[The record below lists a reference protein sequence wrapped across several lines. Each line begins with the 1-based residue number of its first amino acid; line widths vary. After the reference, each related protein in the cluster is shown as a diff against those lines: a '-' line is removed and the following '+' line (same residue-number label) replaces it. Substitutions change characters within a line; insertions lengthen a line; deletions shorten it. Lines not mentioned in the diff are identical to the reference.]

1 MKEHII
7 FQMLYGLILMASFIF
22 LSDALS
28 LKGKKLDFYERGD
41 TYVILHST
49 IPELSRFTVC
59 MDLLFT
65 DDHLSDWIA
74 FSYITNN
81 TFLGREDIDLGLAG
95 DHHRLILYNLGK
107 IFYIHYHLTPLQW
120 HTVCLMRDGVK
131 GKLEL
136 FLNKE
141 RLLVTMDQ
149 PQNLTPNGT
158 VVLGHFPKNGHSQ
171 VKSIV
176 RSFTGSLYYFQLWDH
191 ILENEEFMK
200 CLEGNVVSW
209 EEDAWLINKIIP
221 TVDKRL
227 RCFVSD
233 NITIQGTST
242 TVSQQID
249 LTTPSQITG
258 LKPQK
263 TLYSSTV
270 MSKSIPVFATNYTTI
285 SYSNTTSPPLETTT
299 ASKNFKPS
307 VAEISTLAADTLL
320 TSAAITLPTKSI
332 SIITNNNSMK
342 TSNSPSSE
350 RTMTTKM
357 AEAITSEAFHQTTAT
372 DFLYTSG
379 FTNNS
384 VVSKTSATRSQS
396 AITKTTSLFSSV
408 ESTSMTTTSWPK
420 HRSTDIGALPIS
432 TTGQVFLAFSTAGTV
447 PWSTVEQTSATSTTI
462 GTALA
467 FPPEPELIST
477 AAPVDSVF
485 PRNQTASTSAR
496 ADMEIAFTVHSMTL
510 PARPI
515 ETTLAL
521 KTAETELTSTNFQDV
536 SSPRVED
543 AISTSM
549 PKEASSMALSF
560 RASSPFIG
568 VQSVQTVI
576 DDETTLTVLTPGITL
591 EPTVA
596 ETSLSPPITGPVY
609 TQNMPTAGENM
620 FLLSSTRSTS
630 TAKVSGSGP
639 TTITDE
645 AAHLFSTNETAR
657 TPRRDQNLLT
667 SVNTSTILTLMPKEN
682 FLSAFHGGTSN
693 IEHSSTTTNI
703 ITPPEA
709 STGSEATTA
718 ADATITATA
727 RYTTAL
733 SKLMSLWFTNFS
745 TVSGTT
751 SVPKSSELLLKTTPM
766 STVAA
771 NELLSTPR
779 ETVVPPED
787 TTSTLADVKSNF
799 STEESPSETTQTE
812 TNVTIAFGETTDLV
826 PKSVATQISNATVTR
841 KETTSHYLKGKS
853 TTAVTSEVSPFST
866 MLEVTDESAQMV
878 TALTTISP
886 FPNIEKTSTLVDN
899 KNTTTE
905 VRSWF
910 TTKSV
915 KTTPK
920 SLSSYNATTEIF
932 NSTHTYTAGWT
943 SESLREG
950 NSVPSPTSGLAWT
963 LPELLDVSTTR
974 ILGTIFT
981 TTPTDRTAMSLSAGM
996 LPPQPISTHSPATPG
1011 PVTHMFSL
1019 PVNGSAVTS
1028 MMVSNETKVTMP
1040 EPSTPARTFS
1050 TSMLSDVSTLPSAT
1064 VTTAS
1069 MTTLSQTASTTSNN
1083 MPTHRDSILTTSEG
1097 TVISVKMTPM
1107 TFPSLTETPVPSLR
1121 PPTPMTTKVDT
1132 TLHSTSSD
1140 TVTPSTHTLTYST
1153 SLPNN
1158 IPVVSS
1164 THVISTASTPVATQS
1179 ASQVAEATVL
1189 ERSTHALSFLHSL
1202 SGGTD
1207 ALSLVTG
1214 TTETSVVDETMPSH
1228 TSANKF
1234 TTSIDIHNSQS
1245 STRLVNTP
1253 VPTLLMIGTSTVS
1266 SDKEQAIT
1274 SLGNTPKTMDTIEM
1288 SPSKNYFISY
1298 SQGTSSLKMT
1308 DMGFSETLKIS
1319 SHQTYSPSEIPLGT
1333 LPEGNSA
1340 SSSTSGSTQTT
1351 ATLTSN
1357 NTVDAHISEMSTR
1370 LGKTDLPPQ
1379 ALTTTTFLSLEKES
1393 MSAPSVYTPRSVE
1406 MILSPTSVTRL
1417 VSFHQDTSFIDT
1429 ATPRTTRLLNFMNIN
1444 TTTSHLPSL
1453 RTQTEVTSVSSPIS
1467 ESTQASPES
1476 LSLFTT
1482 ELFNASFPIIST
1494 DRITTA
1500 LSVPNVPTSLLG
1512 KTSMATRIPISQMS
1526 SLPINVTAFTSK
1538 RIPETPTILMTQ
1550 SSETTSPGCW
1560 KSSVAATSGPM
1571 SEIVLLPVNDSA
1583 FSPVVVSSG
1592 TSTTAGPF
1600 PTLSASITPRTA
1612 MTIETSTLD
1621 VIPVTYAGPSAKGT
1635 VVSPAFAT
1643 SEMTKMSSSIT
1654 PTTFFSL
1661 EESTFPS
1668 VKTIP
1673 TTVKA
1678 GIVTPLIGTTVFSL
1692 LSSKNT
1698 EAVSSTPT
1706 ITFSPILS
1714 TAQQPS
1720 QGDEA
1725 TTLSLLP
1732 GITHSSL
1739 TTVSSGTETALTNTY
1754 SRTVVP
1760 ENVPSLTPSGNLHT
1774 SLNIQVSPSLTSFTG
1789 IPGPTKSVKVTTYL
1803 SSNTGKMTSL
1813 SENTPLT
1820 DELTKSATSINTPI
1834 SYPPLTPF
1842 IATPLSLTSFL
1853 YSPHSIETE
1862 FSTTKTSTVSTTHMT
1877 EFPILG
1883 TAITSSNSESFLK
1896 TSWSTL
1902 TATDSQF
1909 PVSTTAHVPTPNNME
1924 TATLQLVPGS
1934 LSIFIAP
1941 QTGLVSEDTASKPS
1955 IPMSG
1960 ILSTFGLFESP
1971 SLSAS
1976 SRAIPTTLAD
1986 IKQTFEKT
1994 STSVTP
2000 GITLPSKPSSA
2011 AAGSTISKAATLP
2024 TLIWI
2029 SSSFPSVSPLATVS
2043 KAPQVITST
2052 VEEPKSTFLTSDTT
2066 PAHPFTNFTTLPF
2079 ATVGTILTNPMPTP
2093 TGFPASLPVS
2103 VKITDDNAYISTSPR
2118 AFPRITVMANSR
2130 TVSLLPSFSRMS
2142 MSPLTTDHTLSVGSI
2157 PLSSPT
2163 VTSSW
2168 SSIPAVSV
2176 SPTLVLP
2183 KPTLDSLPNITTT
2196 TSPTNRASFPLI
2208 STGVTHP
2215 STATGSSLISSSFET
2230 TGLNSTPSFLST
2242 ETLTSTIAAEYTVS
2256 FYNIE
2261 MIFSVFDG
2269 EPRTPI
2275 TSVINE
2281 FAEYWLNFIFQDSE
2295 FTLANLATQIKSRD
2309 MSEEEVTMDRAFV
2322 SKREGQG
2329 MATISHVPYSCVCQV
2344 IIKANSSLAPT
2355 ELINKIKSK
2364 IHGNL
2369 TYTNFT
2375 QDQLT
2380 LLVKS
2385 EHVAVKKL
2393 EPGRCKADETASKF
2407 KGTYKWLLTN
2417 PTETAQTRCI
2427 KNEDGN
2433 ATRICSISINTG
2445 KSQWEQPKYKQCKLL
2460 QELPNKIVDL
2470 ANITIN
2476 DENAD
2481 DVAEHILNLIH
2492 ESPHLDK
2499 EETKIVVS
2507 KVSDISQCDGISVN
2521 LTQIILQI
2529 IDAVLGKQNDSASD
2543 VHEVSNEILR
2553 IIDRAGHK
2561 MEFFG
2566 NTANLTVARLALAV
2580 LRVDHRFE
2588 GMAFSIRS
2596 FEEGID
2602 PEIYLSEVP
2611 LGKILA
2617 SIYLPK
2623 SLRERIP
2630 LNNLQTVLFNF
2641 FGQTSLFKIKN
2652 FTKALTTYVVSASI
2666 SDMSIQNLADPVVIT
2681 LHHIEGSSSYGQVH
2695 CAFWDFGKNGGLGG
2709 WNSSG
2714 CTVNE
2719 TNVNYTICQCDHL
2732 THFGVL
2738 MDLSRATVDAVN
2750 ERILVLIT
2758 YTGCGISSIFLGIAI
2773 VTYLVFHKLRKD
2785 YPSKILINLC
2795 TALLM
2800 LNMVFLVNSWSA
2812 SFQKVGL
2819 CITTAVALHYFL
2831 LVSLTWMGLEAVH
2844 MYFALVKVFNIY
2856 IPNYILKF
2864 CLVGW
2869 GIPAIMV
2876 TIILSVKKDLY
2887 GTLSSGTPFCWIK
2900 DDSVFYIS
2908 VVGYFC
2914 LIFIMN
2920 LSMFCTVIVQLN
2932 SMKAQ
2937 SQKTRRKMI
2946 LHDLKGTTS
2955 LTFLLGLTWGFAFF
2969 AWGPVRIFFLYLF
2982 AIFNT
2987 LQGFLIFVFHC
2998 AMKENVREQWQIHLC
3013 CKWFRLDNSPDV
3025 SSRYGLNVGSKQK
3038 RLRKTFEH
3046 KLLTPSIKS
3055 TATNSTF
3062 KSVSSA
3068 QGTPSGISFP
3078 NDHFDENPF
3087 GFFPLSCEVEPNCG
3101 TRGKSGKAPDRD
3113 SNSDCFVR
3121 SPKGDSDHL

>member
-1 MKEHII
+1 
-7 FQMLYGLILMASFIF
+7 
-22 LSDALS
+22 
-28 LKGKKLDFYERGD
+28 
-41 TYVILHST
+41 
-49 IPELSRFTVC
+49 
-59 MDLLFT
+59 T

-107 IFYIHYHLTPLQW
+107 IFYIHYHLTPFQW

-447 PWSTVEQTSATSTTI
+447 PWSTVGQTSATSTTI

-596 ETSLSPPITGPVY
+596 ET
-609 TQNMPTAGENM
+609 
-620 FLLSSTRSTS
+620 
-630 TAKVSGSGP
+630 
-639 TTITDE
+639 
-645 AAHLFSTNETAR
+645 
-657 TPRRDQNLLT
+657 
-667 SVNTSTILTLMPKEN
+667 
-682 FLSAFHGGTSN
+682 
-693 IEHSSTTTNI
+693 
-703 ITPPEA
+703 
-709 STGSEATTA
+709 
-718 ADATITATA
+718 
-727 RYTTAL
+727 
-733 SKLMSLWFTNFS
+733 
-745 TVSGTT
+745 
-751 SVPKSSELLLKTTPM
+751 
-766 STVAA
+766 
-771 NELLSTPR
+771 
-779 ETVVPPED
+779 
-787 TTSTLADVKSNF
+787 
-799 STEESPSETTQTE
+799 
-812 TNVTIAFGETTDLV
+812 
-826 PKSVATQISNATVTR
+826 
-841 KETTSHYLKGKS
+841 
-853 TTAVTSEVSPFST
+853 
-866 MLEVTDESAQMV
+866 
-878 TALTTISP
+878 
-886 FPNIEKTSTLVDN
+886 
-899 KNTTTE
+899 
-905 VRSWF
+905 RSWF

-943 SESLREG
+943 SETLREG

-981 TTPTDRTAMSLSAGM
+981 TTLTDRTAMYLSAGM

-1140 TVTPSTHTLTYST
+1140 TVTPSTHTLTYSM

-1266 SDKEQAIT
+1266 SDKEQVIT

-1308 DMGFSETLKIS
+1308 DIGFSETLKIS

-1340 SSSTSGSTQTT
+1340 SSSTSGNTQTT

-1406 MILSPTSVTRL
+1406 MIVSPTSVTRP

-1560 KSSVAATSGPM
+1560 KSPVAATSGPM

-1692 LSSKNT
+1692 LSSKNP

-1760 ENVPSLTPSGNLHT
+1760 ENVPSPTPSGNLHT

-1909 PVSTTAHVPTPNNME
+1909 PISTTAHVPTPNNME

-2024 TLIWI
+2024 MLIWV
-2029 SSSFPSVSPLATVS
+2029 SSSFPSGSPLATVS

-2142 MSPLTTDHTLSVGSI
+2142 MSPLTTDHTLSIGSI

-2196 TSPTNRASFPLI
+2196 TSPTNGASFPLI

-2242 ETLTSTIAAEYTVS
+2242 ETLTSTIAAEYT
-2256 FYNIE
+2256 
-2261 MIFSVFDG
+2261 
-2269 EPRTPI
+2269 
-2275 TSVINE
+2275 
-2281 FAEYWLNFIFQDSE
+2281 
-2295 FTLANLATQIKSRD
+2295 
-2309 MSEEEVTMDRAFV
+2309 
-2322 SKREGQG
+2322 
-2329 MATISHVPYSCVCQV
+2329 
-2344 IIKANSSLAPT
+2344 
-2355 ELINKIKSK
+2355 
-2364 IHGNL
+2364 
-2369 TYTNFT
+2369 
-2375 QDQLT
+2375 
-2380 LLVKS
+2380 
-2385 EHVAVKKL
+2385 

-2481 DVAEHILNLIH
+2481 DVAGHILNLIH

-2588 GMAFSIRS
+2588 GMVFSIRS

-2602 PEIYLSEVP
+2602 PE
-2611 LGKILA
+2611 
-2617 SIYLPK
+2617 
-2623 SLRERIP
+2623 
-2630 LNNLQTVLFNF
+2630 
-2641 FGQTSLFKIKN
+2641 IKN

-2773 VTYLVFHKLRKD
+2773 VTYIVFHKLRKD

-2987 LQGFLIFVFHC
+2987 LQ
-2998 AMKENVREQWQIHLC
+2998 
-3013 CKWFRLDNSPDV
+3013 DV

-3078 NDHFDENPF
+3078 NDIELTGAINIMKPQ
-3087 GFFPLSCEVEPNCG
+3087 PTKN
-3101 TRGKSGKAPDRD
+3101 
-3113 SNSDCFVR
+3113 
-3121 SPKGDSDHL
+3121 

>member
-49 IPELSRFTVC
+49 TPELSRFTVC

-107 IFYIHYHLTPLQW
+107 IFYIHYHLTPFQW

-447 PWSTVEQTSATSTTI
+447 PWSTVGQTSATSTTI

-591 EPTVA
+591 EPTV
-596 ETSLSPPITGPVY
+596 
-609 TQNMPTAGENM
+609 
-620 FLLSSTRSTS
+620 
-630 TAKVSGSGP
+630 
-639 TTITDE
+639 
-645 AAHLFSTNETAR
+645 
-657 TPRRDQNLLT
+657 
-667 SVNTSTILTLMPKEN
+667 
-682 FLSAFHGGTSN
+682 
-693 IEHSSTTTNI
+693 
-703 ITPPEA
+703 
-709 STGSEATTA
+709 
-718 ADATITATA
+718 
-727 RYTTAL
+727 
-733 SKLMSLWFTNFS
+733 
-745 TVSGTT
+745 
-751 SVPKSSELLLKTTPM
+751 
-766 STVAA
+766 
-771 NELLSTPR
+771 
-779 ETVVPPED
+779 
-787 TTSTLADVKSNF
+787 
-799 STEESPSETTQTE
+799 
-812 TNVTIAFGETTDLV
+812 
-826 PKSVATQISNATVTR
+826 
-841 KETTSHYLKGKS
+841 
-853 TTAVTSEVSPFST
+853 
-866 MLEVTDESAQMV
+866 
-878 TALTTISP
+878 
-886 FPNIEKTSTLVDN
+886 
-899 KNTTTE
+899 
-905 VRSWF
+905 
-910 TTKSV
+910 
-915 KTTPK
+915 

-943 SESLREG
+943 SETLREG

-981 TTPTDRTAMSLSAGM
+981 TTLTDRTAMYLSAGM

-1140 TVTPSTHTLTYST
+1140 TVTPSTHTLTYSM

-1266 SDKEQAIT
+1266 SDKEQVIT

-1308 DMGFSETLKIS
+1308 DIGFSETLKIS

-1340 SSSTSGSTQTT
+1340 SSSTSGNTQTT

-1406 MILSPTSVTRL
+1406 MIVSPTSVTRP

-1560 KSSVAATSGPM
+1560 KSPVAATSGPM

-1692 LSSKNT
+1692 LSSKNP

-1760 ENVPSLTPSGNLHT
+1760 ENVPSPTPSGNLHT

-1909 PVSTTAHVPTPNNME
+1909 PISTTAHVPTPNNME

-2024 TLIWI
+2024 MLIWV
-2029 SSSFPSVSPLATVS
+2029 SSSFPSGSPLATVS

-2142 MSPLTTDHTLSVGSI
+2142 MSPLTTDHTLSIGSI

-2196 TSPTNRASFPLI
+2196 TSPTNGASFPLI

-2329 MATISHVPYSCVCQV
+2329 MATISRVPYSCVCQV

-2481 DVAEHILNLIH
+2481 DVAGHILNLIH

-2588 GMAFSIRS
+2588 GMVFSIRS

-2773 VTYLVFHKLRKD
+2773 VTYIVFHKLRKD

-3101 TRGKSGKAPDRD
+3101 TRVLPVEIKMNSVHEQRFLQYIPPEIPPPLPDWGK
-3113 SNSDCFVR
+3113 F
-3121 SPKGDSDHL
+3121 

>member
-49 IPELSRFTVC
+49 TPELSRFTVC

-107 IFYIHYHLTPLQW
+107 IFYIHYHLTPFQW

-447 PWSTVEQTSATSTTI
+447 PWSTVGQTSATSTTI

-596 ETSLSPPITGPVY
+596 ET
-609 TQNMPTAGENM
+609 
-620 FLLSSTRSTS
+620 
-630 TAKVSGSGP
+630 
-639 TTITDE
+639 
-645 AAHLFSTNETAR
+645 
-657 TPRRDQNLLT
+657 
-667 SVNTSTILTLMPKEN
+667 
-682 FLSAFHGGTSN
+682 
-693 IEHSSTTTNI
+693 
-703 ITPPEA
+703 
-709 STGSEATTA
+709 
-718 ADATITATA
+718 
-727 RYTTAL
+727 
-733 SKLMSLWFTNFS
+733 
-745 TVSGTT
+745 
-751 SVPKSSELLLKTTPM
+751 
-766 STVAA
+766 
-771 NELLSTPR
+771 
-779 ETVVPPED
+779 
-787 TTSTLADVKSNF
+787 
-799 STEESPSETTQTE
+799 
-812 TNVTIAFGETTDLV
+812 
-826 PKSVATQISNATVTR
+826 
-841 KETTSHYLKGKS
+841 
-853 TTAVTSEVSPFST
+853 
-866 MLEVTDESAQMV
+866 
-878 TALTTISP
+878 
-886 FPNIEKTSTLVDN
+886 
-899 KNTTTE
+899 
-905 VRSWF
+905 RSWF

-943 SESLREG
+943 SETLREG

-981 TTPTDRTAMSLSAGM
+981 TTLTDRTAMYLSAGM

-1140 TVTPSTHTLTYST
+1140 TVTPSTHTLTYSM

-1266 SDKEQAIT
+1266 SDKEQVIT

-1308 DMGFSETLKIS
+1308 DIGFSETLKIS

-1340 SSSTSGSTQTT
+1340 SSSTSGNTQTT

-1406 MILSPTSVTRL
+1406 MIVSPTSVTRP

-1560 KSSVAATSGPM
+1560 KSPVAATSGPM

-1692 LSSKNT
+1692 LSSKNP

-1760 ENVPSLTPSGNLHT
+1760 ENVPSPTPSGNLHT

-1909 PVSTTAHVPTPNNME
+1909 PISTTAHVPTPNNME

-2024 TLIWI
+2024 MLIWV
-2029 SSSFPSVSPLATVS
+2029 SSSFPSGSPLATVS

-2142 MSPLTTDHTLSVGSI
+2142 MSPLTTDHTLSIGSI

-2196 TSPTNRASFPLI
+2196 TSPTNGASFPLI

-2309 MSEEEVTMDRAFV
+2309 MSEEEVTMDRAFLTQ
-2322 SKREGQG
+2322 REGQG
-2329 MATISHVPYSCVCQV
+2329 MATISRVPYSCVCQV

-2481 DVAEHILNLIH
+2481 DVAGHILNLIH

-2588 GMAFSIRS
+2588 GMVFSIRS

-2773 VTYLVFHKLRKD
+2773 VTYIVFHKLRKD

-2987 LQGFLIFVFHC
+2987 LQGLGFLIFVFHC

-3087 GFFPLSCEVEPNCG
+3087 GFFP
-3101 TRGKSGKAPDRD
+3101 
-3113 SNSDCFVR
+3113 
-3121 SPKGDSDHL
+3121 